1 MTNCKQWLFRGL
13 FATVLCLNQ
22 TMAIAQ
28 GNEAISPRIAVVN
41 VADLLEKAPQ
51 AIDADNQLKSKFSTQ
66 EQQLETEKV
75 AIKQAQDELKQQV
88 ESESLSAEEQLR
100 RERELRGRERTY
112 RRSLED
118 YRDAVSNDRAQALDK
133 LQSEIFN
140 AIEKVREKEDIDI
153 VFRENT
159 YITASKRIDI
169 PARVLDYLTAL
180 KNQTEQAQPTL
191 KPQE

>member
-1 MTNCKQWLFRGL
+1 MTNCKQWLLRGL

-22 TMAIAQ
+22 TIAQ

-75 AIKQAQDELKQQV
+75 AIKQAQDDLKQQI

-169 PARVLDYLTAL
+169 TARVLDYLTAL